1 MAITG
6 TTVWEVRT
14 TGNAANGG
22 GYDAALG
29 GTDYSQQNAAQ
40 VAYTDL
46 VIDATTNTKCTS
58 AGNPFTSNHVG
69 NIINVTGGTG
79 FTVQRVQVVSV
90 AAGVAT
96 CDKSLGT
103 LGSTGGTGNLG
114 GALAN
119 PVDADAVYAPG
130 NLIYVQSG
138 TYAAHTATKTFTCDG
153 SLAGGDIWFIGYPVG
168 GGSRSNQDVTE
179 SSMPV
184 FTSATNSVDIFTTNA
199 ANFLGFKNF
208 KLTHTAATRGKGFT
222 NGTSGTSNA
231 TRFVNCITDGCSWG
245 FYFGN
250 GATTTTVGVTLV
262 NCTVR
267 NGTSGGITLLHGQN
281 ASFVHG
287 CYIIDCAG
295 PGITV
300 GNTTTGIWF
309 VCDNTIIDSMTGAS
323 GHGIQITCT
332 TSTINTAGVHITDCD
347 FWNNAKAG
355 IRYDYTTGRMPTH
368 FVANCIFVNN
378 GTYGQ
383 SCATA
388 GIIDGT
394 QMVGRANA
402 YYNNTSG
409 ARQNVAAGDGDV
421 TLTGDPFTSAT
432 GSDFSLNNTSGAGA
446 AARSAGWPAR
456 VGALGATA
464 GTGYKDIG
472 PLQAQATAGG
482 GTVAYGFAG

>member
-6 TTVWEVRT
+6 PTIWEVRT

-29 GTDYSQQNAAQ
+29 GVDYSQQNAAQ

-69 NIINVTGGTG
+69 NIINITGGTG

-103 LGSTGGTGNLG
+103 LSSTGGTGNLG
-114 GALAN
+114 GALIN
-119 PVDADAVYAPG
+119 PVDHDAVVAPG
-130 NLIYVQSG
+130 NITYVQSG
-138 TYAAHTATKTFTCDG
+138 SYAAHTSTKTFTCDG
-153 SLAGGDIWFIGYPVG
+153 TLAGGDIWFIGYPS
-168 GGSRSNQDVTE
+168 GGSRTNQDITE
-179 SSMPV
+179 ANMPV
-184 FTSATNSVDIFTTNA
+184 FTSATNSVAIFTTNN
-199 ANFLGFKNF
+199 ANFLGFKNI
-208 KLTHTAATRGKGFT
+208 KVTHTAGTRGAGFT
-222 NGTSGTSNA
+222 NGTTATNNA
-231 TRFVNCITDGCSWG
+231 TRFVNCVTDGCSYG
-245 FYFGN
+245 FDFGN
-250 GATTTTVGVTLV
+250 GASTTVVGVTLI
-262 NCTVR
+262 NCTIR
-267 NGTSGGITLLHGQN
+267 NGTAGGIRLLQGQN

-287 CYIIDCAG
+287 CYILDCAG

-300 GNTTTGIWF
+300 GQTATGIWF
-309 VCDNTIIDSMTGAS
+309 VCDNTVFDSMTGAS

-332 TSTINTAGVHITDCD
+332 TATTNTAGVHVSDCD
-347 FWNNAKAG
+347 FWNNAQAG

-394 QMVGRANA
+394 QMVGRANS

-421 TLTGDPFTSAT
+421 TMTGDPFNNAAS
-432 GSDFSLNNTSGAGA
+432 SDFSLNNTASAGA
-446 AARSAGWPAR
+446 ACRSAGWPGR
-456 VGALGATA
+456 IGALGATA
-464 GTGYKDIG
+464 GTNYMDIG
-472 PLQAQATAGG
+472 ALQAQPSAGG